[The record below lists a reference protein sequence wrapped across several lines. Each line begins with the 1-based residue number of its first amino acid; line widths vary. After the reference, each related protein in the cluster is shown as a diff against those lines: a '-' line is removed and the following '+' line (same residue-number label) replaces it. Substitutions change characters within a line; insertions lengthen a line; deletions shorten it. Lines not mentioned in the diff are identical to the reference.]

1 MNKTYL
7 KLTLD
12 LDFILIAVTAPLKDY
27 VLCHKI
33 NTNLNTEFKKVDDH
47 EIYFNIDEP
56 IWSFSKFYFFVE
68 QGEVEY
74 YLISNK
80 SSDGL
85 LVPEMSNVDFFII
98 IKEYIDQEDLNY
110 LINGLNKLPDIQ
122 VAAKIE
128 PAKLKSKENLVL

>member
-1 MNKTYL
+1 MNRTYL

-33 NTNLNTEFKKVDDH
+33 NTSLNTHFEKVEDH

-56 IWSFSKFYFFVE
+56 LWSFSKYYFFVE
-68 QGEVEY
+68 QGDVEY

-80 SSDGL
+80 STDGL

-98 IKEYIDQEDLNY
+98 IKEFIDQEDLNY

-128 PAKLKSKENLVL
+128 PTKLKSKENLVL

>member
-12 LDFILIAVTAPLKDY
+12 LDFILIAITAPLKDY

-33 NTNLNTEFKKVDDH
+33 NTRLNTQFAKVNDH
-47 EIYFNIDEP
+47 EIFFNIDEP
-56 IWSFSKFYFFVE
+56 AWFFSKYYFFVE

-80 SSDGL
+80 STYGL
-85 LVPEMSNVDFFII
+85 LIPEMSNADFFII
-98 IKEYIDQEDLNY
+98 IKEFIDKEDLDY

-122 VAAKIE
+122 VAAKID
-128 PAKLKSKENLVL
+128 PAKLKSKENLVI

>member
-1 MNKTYL
+1 MNRTYL

-12 LDFILIAVTAPLKDY
+12 LDFILIAVTSPLKDY

-33 NTNLNTEFKKVDDH
+33 NTSLNTQFEKGDDH

-56 IWSFSKFYFFVE
+56 AWSFSKYNFLVE

-98 IKEYIDQEDLNY
+98 IKEFMDNEDLNY
-110 LINGLNKLPDIQ
+110 LLNGLNKLPDIQ

-128 PAKLKSKENLVL
+128 PSKLKSKENLVI

>member
-1 MNKTYL
+1 MNITYL

-12 LDFILIAVTAPLKDY
+12 IDFILIAINAPIKDY

-33 NTNLNTEFKKVDDH
+33 NTRLNTQFEKIEDH
-47 EIYFNIDEP
+47 EIFFNIDEP
-56 IWSFSKFYFFVE
+56 VWSFSKYYFFVE

-74 YLISNK
+74 YLISNR

-85 LVPEMSNVDFFII
+85 LVPEMGNVDFFII
-98 IKEYIDQEDLNY
+98 IKEFIDKEDLNY

-122 VAAKIE
+122 VAAKID
-128 PAKLKSKENLVL
+128 PTKLKSKENLLI

>member
-1 MNKTYL
+1 MNRTYL

-33 NTNLNTEFKKVDDH
+33 NTNLNTHFEKVEDH

-74 YLISNK
+74 HLISNK

-85 LVPEMSNVDFFII
+85 LIPEMSNVDFFII

-128 PAKLKSKENLVL
+128 PAKLKSRENLVL

>member
-1 MNKTYL
+1 LNKTYL

-33 NTNLNTEFKKVDDH
+33 NTRLNTHFAKIEDH
-47 EIYFNIDEP
+47 EIFFNIDEP
-56 IWSFSKFYFFVE
+56 AWSFSKYYFFVE

-80 SSDGL
+80 SSDGV
-85 LVPEMSNVDFFII
+85 LVPEMNNVDFFII
-98 IKEYIDQEDLNY
+98 IKEFIDKEDLNY

-122 VAAKIE
+122 VAAKID
-128 PAKLKSKENLVL
+128 PAKLKSKENLVI

>member
-1 MNKTYL
+1 MNRTYL

-12 LDFILIAVTAPLKDY
+12 LDFILIAITAPLKDY

-33 NTNLNTEFKKVDDH
+33 NTRLNTQFEKIEDH
-47 EIYFNIDEP
+47 EIFFNIDEP
-56 IWSFSKFYFFVE
+56 ALSFSKYYFFVE

-74 YLISNK
+74 YLISNR

-85 LVPEMSNVDFFII
+85 LIPEMSNVDFFII
-98 IKEYIDQEDLNY
+98 IKEFIDQEDLNY

-122 VAAKIE
+122 VAAKIN
-128 PAKLKSKENLVL
+128 PAKLKNKENLVI

>member
-12 LDFILIAVTAPLKDY
+12 LDFVLIAITAPLKDY

-33 NTNLNTEFKKVDDH
+33 NTRLNMGFERIEEH
-47 EIYFNIDEP
+47 EIFFNIDEP
-56 IWSFSKFYFFVE
+56 AWNFSKYFFFIEEGE
-68 QGEVEY
+68 QEF

-85 LVPEMSNVDFFII
+85 LIPEMGNVDFFII
-98 IKEYIDQEDLNY
+98 IRAFIDKEDLDK
-110 LINGLNKLPDIQ
+110 LINGLNKLAEIQ
-122 VAAKIE
+122 VAAKID
-128 PAKLKSKENLVL
+128 PAKLKSKENLML